1 MQSSH
6 HIDTSSFNDILSREY
21 DNELENLRKEV
32 SRLTFLDENIKLPKS
47 FSGAFKRENESVG
60 MIDNSV
66 PGDEVLRELR
76 EILSCFNYHKF
87 QEIFVE
93 LFIQSSLLI
102 IYKDDFYPNEYR
114 IRAENNIEYLYMY
127 SLLCCPRRFGKT
139 FTASSFA
146 AAAAVAIPHLKIT
159 VFSPV
164 KRQSVMLMKQVKV
177 HLASIYKWG
186 YTFTE
191 VRGENNQE
199 VFAIRRNGSDRKITG
214 LPGKEEVS
222 YLCFI

>member
-1 MQSSH
+1 MQSSNH
-6 HIDTSSFNDILSREY
+6 VDVNRFNPIISREY
-21 DNELENLRKEV
+21 DNEIESLRKEV
-32 SRLTFLDENIKLPKS
+32 ERLTLQAKSVKLPKS
-47 FSGAFKRENESVG
+47 FAEAFDRG
-60 MIDNSV
+60 RDAAGIIDNTV

-93 LFIQSSLLI
+93 LFIQSSLLV
-102 IYKDDFYPNEYR
+102 IYKDDFYANEYR
-114 IRAENNIEYLYMY
+114 IRLENNIEYLYMY

-146 AAAAVAIPHLKIT
+146 AAAAVAIPNLKIT

-199 VFAIRRNGSDRKITG
+199 VFGIRRHGTNRYITG

-222 YLCFI
+222 LFVF